1 MPATITYHFIQAQP
15 FFDFF
20 QQQRSSI
27 FKADFDF
34 DIRPILSEQ
43 EKLQSQQHQQVLKN
57 ITRYFLVAKANEA
70 IVGWSFGMQKS
81 AEDFYM
87 INSAVLAAYRQQ
99 GIYTQ
104 LMQHAVEFISNKG
117 FQRIYSRHKMSNNAI
132 LIPKLKFGFTI
143 TGFEVNDVFGN
154 LVELSFYTNPQRRAL
169 LEIRMGTRK
178 PNATDLQ
185 LIQ

>member
-1 MPATITYHFIQAQP
+1 MSTAITYHFIEAQE
-15 FFDFF
+15 FVDFF
-20 QQQRSSI
+20 QQQRSTI

-34 DIRPILSEQ
+34 DIQQVLSEK
-43 EKLQSQQHQQVLKN
+43 EKEQLQQHQQAFKN
-57 ITRYFLVAKANEA
+57 IERYFLVAKIDET

-87 INSAVLAAYRQQ
+87 INSAVLTAYRQQ

-104 LMQHAVEFISNKG
+104 LMQHAVAFMTNKG

-143 TGFEVNDVFGN
+143 TGFEVNDTFGN

-169 LEIRMGTRK
+169 LEVRMGTRK
-178 PNATDLQ
+178 LSAADLQ
-185 LIQ
+185 LIR